1 MNKGL
6 EIRNN
11 KLIKN
16 TIKRNVIKPEQIDLC
31 IFVEITYEV
40 IKKVNGKYRH
50 TGSLKAKGLQIKN
63 RVYLTTGSYKLVNGK
78 GVRVKK
84 VLDTIPIWATDELLE
99 KYRKFHQQEKINL
112 NKY

>member
-11 KLIKN
+11 KL
-16 TIKRNVIKPEQIDLC
+16 KRNTVKRNIIKPEQIELC

-50 TGSLKAKGLQIKN
+50 LGSAKAKGLQIKN

-78 GVRVKK
+78 GVKVKK
-84 VLDTIPIWATDELLE
+84 ALNTVPTWATDELIE
-99 KYRKFHQQEKINL
+99 KYRKFHQQEK
-112 NKY
+112 